1 MTGSQAAGHP
11 SGWVAEALRAHDEH
25 AGPGQPGRQ
34 GSPQPAPGTV
44 REELVLDRIDRA
56 RRARPRVKEER
67 ITMSHGAGGK
77 ATQTLIEAI
86 FLDAFRNPLLEPL
99 EDAARVHVNGAVRLP
114 RRCG

>member
-1 MTGSQAAGHP
+1 DPGEAGEPVMTGSQAASHP
-11 SGWVAEALRAHDEH
+11 SSWVAEALRAHDGQA
-25 AGPGQPGRQ
+25 AGRPARQ

-56 RRARPRVKEER
+56 RRARPRVKEAR

-86 FLDAFRNPLLEPL
+86 FLDAFRNPLLE
-99 EDAARVHVNGAVRLP
+99 
-114 RRCG
+114 